1 MEGSPTLLRKQPTL
15 LKVSVS
21 PYERDVYEVEAARIS
36 ALYHDKTEKTAPKA
50 TVGPRDSLRK
60 HILSVSLFPNIY
72 NRKFLS
78 EH

>member
-1 MEGSPTLLRKQPTL
+1 MEGSPTLLRKEPTL
-15 LKVSVS
+15 LKVNFN
-21 PYERDVYEVEAARIS
+21 PYERDVFQAQAARIS
-36 ALYHDKTEKTAPKA
+36 AVYHDKTEKEAAKA

-60 HILSVSLFPNIY
+60 HILSMSLFPNIY